1 MPSNTTAQGTK
12 LKCDLNTEKLPVNF
26 HYDIEKFRLRDS
38 KVIRKVVSRIISDAS
53 ARSGKTDVILTSDRK
68 VYEINSEFLGH
79 DYNTDIIT
87 FNYNKGKIING
98 EIYISVDRVKDNA
111 KEFSVAFK
119 TEIRRVIFHGFLH
132 LCGYDDST
140 EVQKR
145 KMTEMEEMY
154 LALSYAE

>member
-1 MPSNTTAQGTK
+1 MPSNTTDQGTK

-26 HYDIEKFRLRDS
+26 HYDIEKFRLRDG
-38 KVIRKVVSRIISDAS
+38 KVIRKVVSRIISDAGT
-53 ARSGKTDVILTSDRK
+53 RLGKTDVILTSDRK
-68 VYEINSEFLGH
+68 VFEINSEFLGH
-79 DYNTDIIT
+79 DFNTDIIT

-119 TEIRRVIFHGFLH
+119 AEIRRVIFHGFLH

>member
-26 HYDIEKFRLRDS
+26 HYDIEKFRLRDG
-38 KVIRKVVSRIISDAS
+38 KVIRKVVSRIISDAGT
-53 ARSGKTDVILTSDRK
+53 RLGKTDVILTSDRK

-98 EIYISVDRVKDNA
+98 EIYVSVDRVKDNA
-111 KEFSVAFK
+111 NEFSVSFK
-119 TEIRRVIFHGFLH
+119 AEIRRVIFHGFLH

-140 EVQKR
+140 EEQKR